1 MSMQAEKVA
10 GDDEIAMNITSDVG
24 VAASTS
30 CLILPLL
37 LHALVL
43 DWIKLF
49 LRTNVFLSFQPVC
62 VWLHT
67 VCRIRQNIGHPILGP
82 ALFEGPRFI

>member
-1 MSMQAEKVA
+1 MA

-24 VAASTS
+24 VAASPP
-30 CLILPLL
+30 LLHLLLDRILLLL
-37 LHALVL
+37 LHDLVL
-43 DWIKLF
+43 DRIKLF